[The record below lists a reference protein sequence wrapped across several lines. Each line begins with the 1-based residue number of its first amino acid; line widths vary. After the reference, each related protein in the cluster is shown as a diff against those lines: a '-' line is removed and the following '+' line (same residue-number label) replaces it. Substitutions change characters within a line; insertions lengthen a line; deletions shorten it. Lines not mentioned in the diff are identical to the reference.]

1 MTIDAL
7 PGRAAL
13 CGLACGAAFGICTP
27 VEYPGTK
34 IVLARDDYGKL
45 QRTT

>member
-1 MTIDAL
+1 MGRGKSKAL
-7 PGRAAL
+7 VVEV
-13 CGLACGAAFGICTP
+13 ICTP

-34 IVLARDDYGKL
+34 IVLARHDYGRL